1 MNVDNR
7 VMLPV
12 ALLLTVWERS
22 FATIG
27 WVASAGA
34 DVFATVR
41 LHLQGAPSAVPSAR
55 REDMADVIVLS
66 NERKHER

>member
-1 MNVDNR
+1 MNVDHR
-7 VMLPV
+7 VVLPV

-22 FATIG
+22 FATFA
-27 WVASAGA
+27 WVASASA
-34 DVFATVR
+34 DVFATAR
-41 LHLQGAPSAVPSAR
+41 SHLYGAPPAVPSVR